1 MKSGRTASLLFC
13 LALFGLAARAQPA
26 TGPVA
31 GSVAD
36 STRFVVSPLRC
47 NTAQSEF
54 LPAFYGEQL
63 YFMRA
68 KSPASKLSVLRLR
81 WPAEPR
87 MYTHILPHPDSS
99 KAPKRVMVN
108 ILHSKYMNFGVA
120 NHLRGGKQIAFT
132 RGLPLDKSGGSSHAL
147 GIYFANAAEQVW
159 YNVEAF
165 SGNRFPFS
173 VAHPALTSDGKSL
186 YFASDAPGG
195 LGGSDLYVCHQ
206 DSAGKWGKPQNL
218 GPRIN
223 TPGHEMYPF
232 VHEDGTLYFASDRAG
247 GLGGFDVYEAV
258 RSRHSA
264 FTFIRAVR
272 MSAPINSPYHDFG
285 FIVNEPKRMGYF
297 SSDRPG
303 GQGGYDL
310 YRVDIKLLHHSR
322 NITDGGDGVFGHVP
336 LELTGIVLDSATS
349 EPLPRCVV
357 KLRDF
362 NQDDIQIGY
371 TDKLGR
377 YRFSISNE
385 NKYQIAASKVG
396 YQTSGDQQLST
407 YGVKEKME
415 MNVDLVL
422 APMAYK
428 LTLKL
433 AVTEQAGS
441 EAEAAAIPWATIRLE
456 DVTNGQAR
464 SLQADSLGQ
473 LTITLDQGKIYKVS
487 ALAEGFRQGLPYRVS
502 TTNTTNSRTL
512 EINLPLA
519 KDNRPPK
526 LRDQKMVL
534 VRVKDA
540 QTDQPIAGADVRFH
554 GLAAKNP
561 PKATTNAQ
569 GLAWV
574 AIDTVQAL
582 FRLEALSPGHQMA
595 DFLPADPSSTL
606 PGDTLAL
613 EVALPASKHPPVP
626 LDLAIAPVFYPTGES
641 LLPASVQ
648 KSLGRVVELLQRYP
662 SLKIKVLAH
671 TDQRLAKAAGQ
682 ALSRRRAV
690 AVANFLAQH
699 KIARQRVVKAEGLG
713 RSQPRHDC
721 LAGQCSEQQ
730 RRENRRVEF
739 EIVGR

>member
-1 MKSGRTASLLFC
+1 MKLGRIAGLLFS
-13 LALFGLAARAQPA
+13 LAIVGLAVHAQPNS
-26 TGPVA
+26 
-31 GSVAD
+31 GSSAPLAD
-36 STRFVVSPLRC
+36 SLRFVVSPLRC

-68 KSPASKLSVLRLR
+68 KSLASKLSVLRLR

-87 MYTHILPHPDSS
+87 MHTHILPHPDSS
-99 KAPKRVMVN
+99 KAHKKVMVN
-108 ILHSKYMNFGVA
+108 ILHSKHVNFGVA
-120 NHLRGGKQIAFT
+120 NHLEGSKLVAFT
-132 RGLPLDKSGGSSHAL
+132 RGLPLDKSGGTSHAL
-147 GIYFANAAEQVW
+147 GIYFASAAEHVW

-165 SGNRFPFS
+165 NGNRFPFS
-173 VAHPALTSDGKSL
+173 VAHPALSSDGKSL

-218 GPRIN
+218 GPRVN
-223 TPGHEMYPF
+223 TPAHEMYPY
-232 VHEDGTLYFASDRAG
+232 VHEDGTLYFSSDRAG
-247 GLGGFDVYEAV
+247 GLGGFDIYEAV

-272 MSAPINSPYHDFG
+272 LGAPVNSDHHDFG
-285 FIVNEPKRMGYF
+285 FIVNGPKRIGYF
-297 SSDRPG
+297 TSDRPG

-310 YRVDIKLLHHSR
+310 YRAEIKLLHHSR

-336 LELTGIVLDSATS
+336 LELTGVVHDSATS
-349 EPLPRCVV
+349 EPLARCVV

-362 NQDDIQIGY
+362 NQDDIQIAY

-385 NKYQIAASKVG
+385 NKYQVAASKVG

-415 MNVDLVL
+415 MSLDLVL
-422 APMAYK
+422 VPMAYK

-433 AVTEQAGS
+433 AVTHQA
-441 EAEAAAIPWATIRLE
+441 EAEAQAPAIPLASIRLE
-456 DVTNGQAR
+456 DVTTGR
-464 SLQADSLGQ
+464 VRTLQADTLGQ

-487 ALAEGFRQGLPYRVS
+487 ALAEGFRQGLPYRIS

-526 LRDQKMVL
+526 LRHQKMVL

-540 QTDQPIAGADVRFH
+540 QTDQPIAGADVRFY
-554 GLAAKNP
+554 GLTAKNQ
-561 PKATTNAQ
+561 PKLATNEH

-574 AIDTVQAL
+574 AIDTLQAS
-582 FRLEALSPGHQMA
+582 FRLEALSPGHQLPDFVVA
-595 DFLPADPSSTL
+595 DLSSTQ

-626 LDLAIAPVFYPTGES
+626 LDLVIAPVFYPVGES

-648 KSLGRVVELLQRYP
+648 KNLGRVVELLQRYP
-662 SLKIKVLAH
+662 SLKIKIVAH
-671 TDQRLAKAAGQ
+671 TDQRLAKTAGL
-682 ALSRRRAV
+682 ALSRRRAATIV
-690 AVANFLAQH
+690 SFLTKN
-699 KIARQRVVKAEGLG
+699 KISRLRVVKAEGLG

-721 LAGQCSEQQ
+721 LAGPCSEQQ
-730 RRENRRVEF
+730 KRENRRVEF